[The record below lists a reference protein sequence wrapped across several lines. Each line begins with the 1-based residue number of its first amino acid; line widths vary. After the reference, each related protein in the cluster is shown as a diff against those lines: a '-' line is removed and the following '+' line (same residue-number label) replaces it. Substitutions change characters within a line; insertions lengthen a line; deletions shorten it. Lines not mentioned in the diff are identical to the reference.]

1 MIYKEPFTYKIVSE
15 DDYDE
20 LMADYYGMFENK
32 STFKDAYESPK
43 TFGSNDLI
51 YKPKVTEPSIDYR
64 VTDKP
69 MDKQVGGSH
78 YKDMKIQ
85 PITFIQANG
94 LGFCEGNAI
103 KYLCRYK
110 DKGGIEDLKKAKHYI
125 ELLIEEYK
133 DA

>member
-1 MIYKEPFTYKIVSE
+1 MIYKEPFTHKIVSQ

-20 LMADYYGMFENK
+20 LMAEYYGMFKNK
-32 STFKDAYESPK
+32 STLKDAYESPK
-43 TFGSNDLI
+43 TLSE
-51 YKPKVTEPSIDYR
+51 KS
-64 VTDKP
+64 

-78 YKDMKIQ
+78 YKNMKIQ